1 MRSLFQ
7 YGVVYMLVSLAL
19 LFTLVPLLGIQ
30 SYWPL
35 VLVALLSG
43 RSLVS
48 AFFTAVLQARE
59 KFLLLSIIGIILAFT
74 RLTTSLLVI
83 PYPGIIVA
91 IAALLMTAV
100 VSASLFSY
108 FGRQALVGL
117 DSDISL

>member
-59 KFLLLSIIGIILAFT
+59 KFLLLSIIGIILDFT

-108 FGRQALVGL
+108 FGRQALAGL

>member
-30 SYWPL
+30 SYWAL